1 MTAEVGILNTMGV
14 ALAADSAVSIGPGAD
29 KIYSSAEKLFNL
41 SESAPV
47 GVMIHGNAAFLG
59 VPWETII
66 KTYRKKRRG
75 KTFATLVEYRDDF
88 LKFVSGNRKMF
99 PAKLQSDYTVYL
111 INTYL
116 LHVREKLRVT
126 LDRRAE
132 AEDGLDDV
140 DIAPI
145 VHEVIQK
152 NFDHVVDKEKLPGFG
167 PATIGDIRKQF
178 SRDITAAKKT
188 VFAELPIAPKT
199 QRLMSRLVIEVL
211 TRDHLSPFLTGVVFA
226 GFGEDE
232 YMPRLYAHRLEI
244 MVRNKIRAVQELDVE
259 ISHENT
265 ASVIPF
271 AQQEMVQAF
280 MDGIDPT
287 ISAQIRD
294 TSAKLFHGV
303 VEGLIAEVAKHDE
316 KLAGSLGRRAS
327 LGIESM
333 LAATHR
339 SWDEQSQNHWRP
351 IVTNVSSL
359 PKDEL
364 ASMAEALVNLTK
376 FRRRVSQDRE
386 TVGGPIDVAVITKG
400 DGFVWVKRKHYFK
413 PELNPRTMSQ
423 YSSGK

>member
-1 MTAEVGILNTMGV
+1 MTAEVCILNTMGV
-14 ALAADSAVSIGPGAD
+14 ALAADSAVSIGPGGD

-59 VPWETII
+59 MPWETII
-66 KTYRKKRRG
+66 KTYRKERRG
-75 KTFATLVEYRDDF
+75 KTFRKLVEYREDF
-88 LKFVSGNRKMF
+88 LRFVSGNRTMF
-99 PAKLQSDYTVYL
+99 SAKLQSDYTVYL

-132 AEDGLDDV
+132 AEDGLDES

-152 NFDHVVDKEKLPGFG
+152 NLDHVISKDKLRGFG
-167 PATIGDIRKQF
+167 PATIDRIRKRY
-178 SRDITAAKKT
+178 SKHITAAKKG
-188 VFAELPIAPKT
+188 VFAELPIENKT
-199 QRLMSRLVIEVL
+199 HRLMSQLVVEVL
-211 TRDHLSPFLTGVVFA
+211 TRNHFSPFLTGVVFA
-226 GFGEDE
+226 GFGDDE
-232 YMPRLYAHRLEI
+232 FMPRLYSQQLEI
-244 MVRNKIRAVQELDVE
+244 MLQNKIRTVPELDVE

-287 ISAQIRD
+287 MSAQIRD
-294 TSAKLFHGV
+294 TTSKLFHGV
-303 VEGLIAEVAKHDE
+303 VDGLIAEVAKHDE
-316 KLAGSLGRRAS
+316 KLAASLGRRAS
-327 LGIESM
+327 KGIEGM
-333 LAATHR
+333 LAATHK
-339 SWDEQSQNHWRP
+339 SWDEQSQDHWRP

-386 TVGGPIDVAVITKG
+386 TVGGPIDVAIITKG

-423 YSSGK
+423 YNNG

>member
-14 ALAADSAVSIGPGAD
+14 ALAADSAVTIGPDAD

-47 GVMIHGNAAFLG
+47 GIMIHGNAAFLG

-66 KTYRKKRRG
+66 KIYRKSRRE
-75 KTFATLVEYRDDF
+75 KQFATLIEYRDDF
-88 LKFVSGNRKMF
+88 LKFVSTNRKMF
-99 PAKLQSDYTVYL
+99 PQKLQSDYTILL

-116 LHVREKLRVT
+116 HHVREKLRAT

-132 AEDGLDDV
+132 AEDGLNKA

-152 NFDHVVDKEKLPGFG
+152 NYDHLVSKKRLPDFG
-167 PATIGDIRKQF
+167 TAAIGEIRKQF
-178 SRDITAAKKT
+178 SRHITAARKS
-188 VFAELPIAPKT
+188 VFAELPMAVRT

-232 YMPRLYAHRLEI
+232 YMPRLYSVRLEI
-244 MVRNKIRAVQELDVE
+244 MVRNKIRAVPELEVE
-259 ISHENT
+259 ISHKNT

-280 MDGIDPT
+280 MDGIDPK
-287 ISAQIRD
+287 ISSQIRD
-294 TSAKLFHGV
+294 TTGKLFHGV
-303 VEGLIAEVAKHDE
+303 VEALLAEVEKHNK
-316 KLAGSLGRRAS
+316 KLATSLRRRAKP
-327 LGIESM
+327 GVDGM
-333 LAATHR
+333 LAAVYQN
-339 SWDEQSQNHWRP
+339 WDKQSQEHWRP

-364 ASMAEALVNLTK
+364 GLMAEALVNLTK

-423 YSSGK
+423 YWSKQ